1 MYGSQS
7 NQALL
12 SYIYLLF
19 CFLFKIPKCLPFFIF
34 FTHLI
39 LLNGSF
45 WHTLLCDKIHLFGKM
60 KFNYIKLYKFMP
72 FFFLHMVLVRFEGIR
87 HSGSIVVYMN
97 ILFSTGG
104 GALTASFLCN
114 CVAPEAGVS
123 FSTSSAFSP
132 EVFRRLFSCIISSK
146 LFIRTFCTGAAFLRR
161 TWQKG
166 GVTTG

>member
-1 MYGSQS
+1 
-7 NQALL
+7 
-12 SYIYLLF
+12 
-19 CFLFKIPKCLPFFIF
+19 
-34 FTHLI
+34 
-39 LLNGSF
+39 
-45 WHTLLCDKIHLFGKM
+45 
-60 KFNYIKLYKFMP
+60 
-72 FFFLHMVLVRFEGIR
+72 MVLVRFEGIR

-104 GALTASFLCN
+104 ELTASFLCN

-161 TWQKG
+161 T
-166 GVTTG
+166 